1 MSIDSRNLFLDKC
14 AKFILPLA
22 GLPEHPVES
31 ASVNDIILNGH
42 VPVINLGYGYT
53 KDVDLPGIVAE
64 HPEIKHRNYNR
75 LVRSSTNAFNGSVRG
90 AYLGL
95 LSGMGL
101 GGGLGG
107 PIGALAGAVAGPV
120 VGGLAGGYA
129 GSQVDQPGSSF
140 PILSTA
146 LGGSLGGLAGGG
158 IGSYLSGQDPE
169 KILLGMGLGT
179 LGGAAGGY
187 LLGKAFDAD

>member
-42 VPVINLGYGYT
+42 VPVIELGYGYT
-53 KDVDLPGIVAE
+53 KDVDLPGIVE
-64 HPEIKHRNYNR
+64 KYPEIKHRNYNR
-75 LVRSSTNAFNGSVRG
+75 LVRSSTNAFNGSVHG

-120 VGGLAGGYA
+120 LGGLASGYA
-129 GSQVDQPGSSF
+129 GSRVDKPGRSF
-140 PILSTA
+140 PAASMA
-146 LGGSLGGLAGGG
+146 LGGSLGALAGGG
-158 IGSYLSGQDPE
+158 LGSYLSGQDQQ
-169 KILLGMGLGT
+169 KTLLGAGIGT

-187 LLGKAFDAD
+187 LLGKALDAD